1 MNEPKI
7 RFKGFCGEWSCAP
20 FTETFDFLKN
30 NSLSRD
36 KLALEGEVKN
46 IHYGDVLIKYGE
58 CVDANID
65 EIPFVKDSST
75 AKTLLKAGA
84 LQNGDVVI
92 ADAAED
98 NSVGK
103 CSEVVCD
110 TVEKV
115 VSGLHTI
122 PVRPKLEFASRYLGY
137 YMNSPA
143 YHNQLLPHIQG
154 SKISS
159 ISKKAVGCTN
169 IVYPKTIDE
178 QRALA
183 SFFTSLDA
191 QISASTSRLASLKQ
205 VKAASLQAMFPQEGE
220 TVPKVRFKGFQGEWK
235 KVKFDKAFLFLKNN
249 SLSRAE
255 LCNAGEVINIHYG
268 DVLIKYGDILDIE
281 NDEVIYVANHNTAN
295 KLYTDCPIANG
306 DIIIADAAED
316 FTVGKCV
323 EVQNVIKQK
332 VISGL
337 HTIPCRPLV
346 GAAPNFWGHY
356 INSDSF
362 HRQLL
367 SLVQGSKISSISKKS
382 LSETYV
388 VFPSI
393 EEQQSIASFFT
404 SLDRQI
410 TLQSQRLEKLKQIKA
425 ACLGKMFV

>member
-7 RFKGFCGEWSCAP
+7 RFKGFCGEWKNTTFGAFGSVAMCRRIFKEQTSERGDVP
-20 FTETFDFLKN
+20 FYKIGTFGKEPDAYISRALYEDYKAKYPYPQKGDILISAAGTIGRTVEYEGEDSYFQDSNIVWIKHSDELDNKFLKQLY
-30 NSLSRD
+30 SIVKWSS
-36 KLALEGEVKN
+36 LEGATIQRLYNSNILETEVN
-46 IHYGDVLIKYGE
+46 
-58 CVDANID
+58 
-65 EIPFVKDSST
+65 IPF
-75 AKTLLKAGA
+75 
-84 LQNGDVVI
+84 
-92 ADAAED
+92 
-98 NSVGK
+98 
-103 CSEVVCD
+103 
-110 TVEKV
+110 
-115 VSGLHTI
+115 
-122 PVRPKLEFASRYLGY
+122 
-137 YMNSPA
+137 
-143 YHNQLLPHIQG
+143 LP
-154 SKISS
+154 
-159 ISKKAVGCTN
+159 
-169 IVYPKTIDE
+169 E

-183 SFFTSLDA
+183 SFFTTLDA

-235 KVKFDKAFLFLKNN
+235 RVRFDKAFLFLKNN

-295 KLYTDCPIANG
+295 KLYADCPIANG

-332 VISGL
+332 VVSGL

-367 SLVQGSKISSISKKS
+367 SLIQGSKISSISKKS

-393 EEQQSIASFFT
+393 EEQQSIATFFT